1 MKFPK
6 SILIA
11 VTLGDVGDSK
21 LMTMREKHFIKLLD
35 RAFTLVVSFALR
47 SHWASM
53 SILPAVRVKLKWGQ
67 CLALYLDDILSALS
81 EQLV

>member
-21 LMTMREKHFIKLLD
+21 LMTMREKHFIKSLD
-35 RAFTLVVSFALR
+35 KAFTLMGS
-47 SHWASM
+47 
-53 SILPAVRVKLKWGQ
+53 
-67 CLALYLDDILSALS
+67 LALQVPLGSQEHPASRLGEIEVGAALGSLS
-81 EQLV
+81 